1 MDSTQPPTD
10 PARTGSLF
18 GAVFGA
24 IAASV
29 CCVGPLLLGLLG
41 LGGAGALV
49 ALTAWRPYLLAGTVV
64 LLGFGFW
71 RTYRRPAVTPAAVAG
86 DACGCEHPRAS
97 RSGRAVLWGTTAL
110 VAAFALSPSLI
121 GAITRAPA
129 TPPASA
135 ASVADVILVEGMDC
149 EGCAVPIRHAI
160 ERVGGAERV
169 DVEVATKRVTVRHAP
184 RAELL
189 ARYVAAVN
197 QLGYPARAEGRRA
210 P

>member
-1 MDSTQPPTD
+1 MDSTHSPPDTT
-10 PARTGSLF
+10 RTGSLL
-18 GAVFGA
+18 GAILGA

-29 CCVGPLLLGLLG
+29 CCLGPLVLGLLG
-41 LGGAGALV
+41 LGGAGALA
-49 ALTAWRPYLLAGTVV
+49 ALTAWRPYLLVGTVV
-64 LLGFGFW
+64 LLAVGFW
-71 RTYRRPAVTPAAVAG
+71 RTYRRPAVTPAAAG
-86 DACGCEHPRAS
+86 DACGCAHPRAS

-110 VAAFALSPSLI
+110 VAAFAVSPSLI
-121 GAITRAPA
+121 GALARAPA
-129 TPPASA
+129 APPASA
-135 ASVADVILVEGMDC
+135 ASVADVILVGGMDC

-160 ERVGGAERV
+160 ERVGGVERV

-184 RAELL
+184 RTDLL